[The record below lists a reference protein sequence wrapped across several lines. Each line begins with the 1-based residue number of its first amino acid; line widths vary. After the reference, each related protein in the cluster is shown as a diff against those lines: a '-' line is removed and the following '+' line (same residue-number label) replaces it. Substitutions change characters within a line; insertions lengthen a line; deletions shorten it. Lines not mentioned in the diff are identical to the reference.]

1 MRKKDFEKEQRVKQA
16 VIKLI
21 LEEGFEGASISKI
34 ARAAGVSPATVYIY
48 YDNKEQMLTSIY
60 QEYANSGYEYLM
72 GQICTD
78 MDGRQ
83 MLSSLLRGY
92 YAYITQNTEIFRFVE
107 QCSHC
112 PSLSAQEHH
121 DVCRGF
127 DFFDCM
133 KDRGVLRRY
142 SNESLAAIMFSPVK
156 AISMEFPTGDR
167 RAESLLE
174 ELIQIVSEAILTE

>member
-1 MRKKDFEKEQRVKQA
+1 MRRKDLEKEQRVKQA

-48 YDNKEQMLTSIY
+48 YDSKEQMLSSIY
-60 QEYANSGYEYLM
+60 REYANSTYEYLTE
-72 GQICTD
+72 QLRAD

-83 MLSSLLRGY
+83 LVSSLVRGY
-92 YAYITQNTEIFRFVE
+92 YRYITDNLEIYRFVE

-112 PSLSAQEHH
+112 PTLSAQEHN

-133 KDRGVLRRY
+133 KERGVLRRY

-156 AISMEFPTGDR
+156 AISSQFPAGDGK
-167 RAESLLE
+167 AEALLD
-174 ELIQIVSEAILTE
+174 ELVQIVSEAILL